1 MQTGGFNLELLIF
14 RKETSDTTPTVDG
27 LAVYPAGTSIIATV
41 DGVQYTATVQ
51 SDHTFSFTTGTLSS
65 GWYDVQVVKAS
76 TDENLQSGGDGY
88 RRPDTTS
95 RYYRPGDTS
104 YLFEDVLYIIYDYW
118 VFDDGAGTLTRQAWS
133 L

>member
-1 MQTGGFNLELLIF
+1 MQTGGFNLELLIY
-14 RKETSDTTPTVDG
+14 RQETSDTTPTVEG
-27 LAVYPAGTSIIATV
+27 LAAYAAGTSIIATV

-65 GWYDVQVVKAS
+65 GRYDVQVVKAS
-76 TDENLQSGGDGY
+76 TDEYVQSGGDGY

-118 VFDDGAGTLTRQAWS
+118 VFDDGASTLTRHAWS